1 MSKVILITGTS
12 TGFGRDAATTLA
24 QAGHRVF
31 ASMRDIGGRN
41 QAQAESLRARKI
53 EVVELDVTND
63 ASVERGVASVLQAAG
78 RIDVLINNAGVGAT
92 GISEAYTT
100 NQMRDLFEVNVFG
113 IQRTLRAAL
122 PALRKQG
129 DGLVINIGSVLGRV
143 TMPFGGLYG
152 ATKFALDAMTQSY
165 RYELSPFGV
174 EVTLVQP
181 SAYPTDIW
189 SKSIVPSDAACIQSY
204 GDLVKVLDSLGAGI
218 GQMLSGE
225 NAPDAHDVAEAL
237 LTLIG
242 EPKGSRPAR
251 VVVGNSFGADLVNE
265 TATVVQT
272 QALNALGLSALLPAS
287 DSTEKGPLVSY

>member
-12 TGFGRDAATTLA
+12 TGFGRDAAETLA
-24 QAGHRVF
+24 QAGYRVF
-31 ASMRDIGGRN
+31 ASMRDIVGRN
-41 QAQAESLRARKI
+41 QAPAESLRARKI

-63 ASVERGVASVLQAAG
+63 ASVQGGVASVLKAAG

-113 IQRTLRAAL
+113 VQRILRAVL
-122 PALRKQG
+122 PTLRKQG

-152 ATKFALDAMTQSY
+152 ATKFALDAITQSY

-174 EVTLVQP
+174 EVVLVQP

-189 SKSIVPSDAACIQSY
+189 SKTIVPSDAGCISSY
-204 GDLVKVLDSLGAGI
+204 GDLVKVLENLGARI

-237 LTLIG
+237 LKLVG
-242 EPKGSRPAR
+242 EQKGFRPAR
-251 VVVGNSFGADLVNE
+251 VVVGNSFGADLVND
-265 TATVVQT
+265 TAAVVQT
-272 QALNALGLSALLPAS
+272 QALNALGLSALSPAS
-287 DSTEKGPLVSY
+287 DNTAKT